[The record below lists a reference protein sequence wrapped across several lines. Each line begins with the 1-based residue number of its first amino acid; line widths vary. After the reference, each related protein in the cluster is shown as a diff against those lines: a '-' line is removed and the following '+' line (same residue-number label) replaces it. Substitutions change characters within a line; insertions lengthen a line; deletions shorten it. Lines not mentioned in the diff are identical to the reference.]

1 MTSFQEC
8 RLDALED
15 AVYEK
20 ALSSAASDAT
30 ARRKIEAVFSRL
42 ICVPSASHSNRG
54 HAPPAL
60 VLPLKVFKRGL
71 LVYLN
76 GVEDKDLDALA
87 RRYLLHGVANVS
99 VGRFLDGV
107 FHVPSHKQDGL
118 MDPKHTKQTEEPSAP
133 TQAVLVPPHQ
143 REKIVVNSEF
153 WRGKSGNLAA
163 PVDRNLA
170 YQDGASF
177 RKRLARFL
185 LAFRR
190 VVFRKA
196 QEASQALPAH
206 RRLQKHVGELAERV
220 SRRLLLEGFEELAAL
235 EGTKVDGSIQRSTN
249 TKKMGIST
257 TNSRKGDPKLSRE
270 SFAQL
275 LAAFRGPGFAGLGD
289 ADTTMLWRYVGEGSY
304 SAFAQLVFTQEVHEE
319 RVAGRGRR
327 GRGVD
332 TNDAHIN
339 ALGSY
344 DYALGGDA
352 SDAINDVGPIAELGF
367 ENGLIEG
374 SRGAYPTINPPVPG
388 PFDRLR
394 TGERL
399 VVPPPKAKMPKSI
412 KYPQSRT
419 TVSPPSDMDPSLI
432 TRSGKL
438 PCEKMILSH
447 AHGFNGSLQAP
458 ALYAAADSSIVF
470 PVACVVVILD
480 SETGRQRLFHG
491 HNEHVTALALSDSGC
506 DAASGQAGKDP
517 YVLTWCTKTLELR
530 QKLGV
535 GFFEKSIVAL
545 SFSADASFLVTV
557 GNPEH
562 PYIGVWDSG
571 SGMLM
576 AEMSAAGGKSPPI
589 RQILCQP
596 RGGSLATL
604 EFGDAAAMEA
614 GRDRSGISERSM
626 SRFVTVGNSSQVTFY
641 SFDRRCVPLKF
652 GGGGRKGVP
661 LRRKIGTLHHFGPE
675 PSTMTTSKGGRRK
688 PSGGLVMHCVAFIG
702 DRDNLVASG
711 GSDGKVYLWKHGNP
725 VGSFRADDGPI
736 TSMQVLAGDLYTGSA
751 VGLVRKFETD
761 GFSLIKTLTA
771 DGALRREVSFQPS
784 MCQNCK
790 AFRVDSPFLLAHM
803 HRWHICRNLFVGL
816 FLPSTGRCTRS
827 RNERCIWSSTGSTR
841 ANATQ

>member
-1 MTSFQEC
+1 MSSFQEC

-30 ARRKIEAVFSRL
+30 ARRKIEAAFSRL
-42 ICVPSASHSNRG
+42 ISVPSAAHSNRG
-54 HAPPAL
+54 HAPPAF

-71 LVYLN
+71 QVYLN

-87 RRYLLHGVANVS
+87 RRYLLHDGKNIS
-99 VGRFLDGV
+99 VGHFLDGV
-107 FHVPSHKQDGL
+107 FHVISDKQDDL
-118 MDPKHTKQTEEPSAP
+118 MDQKHTKQTEEPSAP
-133 TQAVLVPPHQ
+133 TQAVFVLPHQ

-153 WRGKSGNLAA
+153 WTGKSGNLAT
-163 PVDRNLA
+163 PEDRNLA
-170 YQDGASF
+170 SQDGASF

-196 QEASQALPAH
+196 QEASQALPAR

-235 EGTKVDGSIQRSTN
+235 EGTKVNGSIQRSTN

-257 TNSRKGDPKLSRE
+257 TSSRKGDPKLSRN

-304 SAFAQLVFTQEVHEE
+304 SAFAQLVFTQEFHEE

-327 GRGVD
+327 GKGVD
-332 TNDAHIN
+332 TNDAHTN

-344 DYALGGDA
+344 DYALDGEA
-352 SDAINDVGPIAELGF
+352 SDAINNVGPIAELGF
-367 ENGLIEG
+367 ENGLIQG
-374 SRGAYPTINPPVPG
+374 SRGAPTIPPVSG

-438 PCEKMILSH
+438 PREKMILSH
-447 AHGFNGSLQAP
+447 ALGFNGSLQAP
-458 ALYAAADSSIVF
+458 ALYATADSSIVF

-491 HNEHVTALALSDSGC
+491 HDEHVTALALSDSGC

-535 GFFEKSIVAL
+535 GFFEKGIVAL

-589 RQILCQP
+589 WQILCQP
-596 RGGSLATL
+596 QGGSLATL
-604 EFGDAAAMEA
+604 EYGNAPATEA
-614 GRDRSGISERSM
+614 GHDRSGISGRSV
-626 SRFVTVGNSSQVTFY
+626 SRFVTVGNSSHVTFY
-641 SFDRRCVPLKF
+641 SFDRRCVPLNF
-652 GGGGRKGVP
+652 GGGGRNGVP
-661 LRRKIGTLHHFGPE
+661 LRRKIGTLNHFGPE
-675 PSTMTTSKGGRRK
+675 PSAMTTSNGGRRK

-711 GSDGKVYLWKHGNP
+711 GSDGKVYLWKYGDP

-761 GFSLIKTLTA
+761 GFSLVKTLTA
-771 DGALRREVSFQPS
+771 DGALRREVSIKPS
-784 MCQNCK
+784 MCQSCE
-790 AFRVDSPFLLAHM
+790 AFQVNSPFFLDNM
-803 HRWHICRNLFVGL
+803 HRWHIWCNLFVCP

-827 RNERCIWSSTGSTR
+827 RNKRCI
-841 ANATQ
+841 